1 MLTIRCSR
9 AASAHVTTSRCAAT
23 LTPIRTLTR
32 TTRVSF
38 RLRSAATHCILC
50 PRRQAIGTSS
60 TRLRMLTSTHSR
72 RRQAAAKASSQACN
86 RPCLPQRERED
97 RCGCQ
102 KVVVPRRTR
111 SHSSKPLKIIIK
123 TVTTTGR
130 HTQQA
135 WHLSCARRAS
145 RSRSAVGEV
154 RRAVPPPPGKTP
166 TSSTIKT

>member
-23 LTPIRTLTR
+23 LTTSRTLTR

-38 RLRSAATHCILC
+38 RLRSAATHCNLC

-60 TRLRMLTSTHSR
+60 TRQRMLTSIRSHQR
-72 RRQAAAKASSQACN
+72 RVAAKASSQACH
-86 RPCLPQRERED
+86 RPYPPQREQEH

-102 KVVVPRRTR
+102 RVVVPRRTR
-111 SHSSKPLKIIIK
+111 SHSSKPPKII
-123 TVTTTGR
+123 VTTGR
-130 HTQQA
+130 RTQQA

-145 RSRSAVGEV
+145 RSRSVVVEV
-154 RRAVPPPPGKTP
+154 KRAIPPPPGKTP